1 MDHGGRKVAKV
12 VDGGARRV
20 GLYELH
26 PLYSCSLSPRGRRC
40 CAPAVPPS
48 GRTVRSP
55 INPSPPLFPP
65 RVSGRFGT
73 T

>member
-26 PLYSCSLSPRGRRC
+26 PCTV
-40 CAPAVPPS
+40 AVYLHVAVVVVRQPS
-48 GRTVRSP
+48 RHLVEP
-55 INPSPPLFPP
+55 
-65 RVSGRFGT
+65 
-73 T
+73 